1 MDVMETSGGL
11 YDPKKRYLVYKQPI
25 SLDELQVHDITS
37 APGIFVETEKNLVF
51 FLFSLYFSKN
61 LIFVK
66 LIKVWFLGSVECLFD
81 TKTYPLSPR
90 WL

>member
-37 APGIFVETEKNLVF
+37 APGMPYSIFVETEKKPRIFSVLIVFLVNF
-51 FLFSLYFSKN
+51 C
-61 LIFVK
+61 
-66 LIKVWFLGSVECLFD
+66 KVNKSMI
-81 TKTYPLSPR
+81 PRLSGMFI
-90 WL
+90 